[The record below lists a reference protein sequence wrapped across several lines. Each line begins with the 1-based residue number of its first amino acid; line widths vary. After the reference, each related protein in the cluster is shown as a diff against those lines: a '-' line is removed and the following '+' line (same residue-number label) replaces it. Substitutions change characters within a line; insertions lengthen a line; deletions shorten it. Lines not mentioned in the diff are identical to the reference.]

1 MEGTAG
7 RTAQDLSC
15 QFLFVTGHLI
25 LWVCS
30 MLCFVSG
37 DCQWSLESSLHQGHK
52 LILVFEVLYCHTFVM
67 FSVSVVPFILC
78 RKALREHKISLW
90 HPFLACFVLH
100 ICLYGGVSIHLFV
113 SHVCRSDS
121 GVPVHVLYE
130 FRPDPEPF
138 RRVPLWNQGASCELF
153 EDSYI
158 FCSSGGDTTKV
169 KTYSVRSSRFK
180 QDTVGRKTIVVFPI
194 DTLLNIH

>member
-1 MEGTAG
+1 MPTYFTVVLCG
-7 RTAQDLSC
+7 RDSWEDAQDLSC

-78 RKALREHKISLW
+78 HEVSYEHQLSLVASFLVMFCMAYVPLLRGEHPSVV
-90 HPFLACFVLH
+90 F
-100 ICLYGGVSIHLFV
+100 
-113 SHVCRSDS
+113 
-121 GVPVHVLYE
+121 HVLGS
-130 FRPDPEPF
+130 D
-138 RRVPLWNQGASCELF
+138 
-153 EDSYI
+153 
-158 FCSSGGDTTKV
+158 
-169 KTYSVRSSRFK
+169 
-180 QDTVGRKTIVVFPI
+180 
-194 DTLLNIH
+194 

>member
-1 MEGTAG
+1 MTEGRQYGAKCCFSERNACLHCGTNVEGTTG

-67 FSVSVVPFILC
+67 FSVSVLPFILC
-78 RKALREHKISLW
+78 HRAPCEH
-90 HPFLACFVLH
+90 
-100 ICLYGGVSIHLFV
+100 
-113 SHVCRSDS
+113 
-121 GVPVHVLYE
+121 
-130 FRPDPEPF
+130 
-138 RRVPLWNQGASCELF
+138 
-153 EDSYI
+153 
-158 FCSSGGDTTKV
+158 
-169 KTYSVRSSRFK
+169 
-180 QDTVGRKTIVVFPI
+180 
-194 DTLLNIH
+194 

>member
-1 MEGTAG
+1 MTEGRQYGGGKSLFLWKKYLTALGTNVEGTAG
-7 RTAQDLSC
+7 RAAQDSSC

-78 RKALREHKISLW
+78 HKAPCEH
-90 HPFLACFVLH
+90 
-100 ICLYGGVSIHLFV
+100 
-113 SHVCRSDS
+113 
-121 GVPVHVLYE
+121 
-130 FRPDPEPF
+130 
-138 RRVPLWNQGASCELF
+138 
-153 EDSYI
+153 
-158 FCSSGGDTTKV
+158 
-169 KTYSVRSSRFK
+169 
-180 QDTVGRKTIVVFPI
+180 
-194 DTLLNIH
+194 

>member
-1 MEGTAG
+1 MALGRQYGKKPVSVKEMPALHCGANVAGTAA

-15 QFLFVTGHLI
+15 QFLFVTGYLI

-78 RKALREHKISLW
+78 HKAPCEH
-90 HPFLACFVLH
+90 
-100 ICLYGGVSIHLFV
+100 
-113 SHVCRSDS
+113 
-121 GVPVHVLYE
+121 
-130 FRPDPEPF
+130 
-138 RRVPLWNQGASCELF
+138 
-153 EDSYI
+153 
-158 FCSSGGDTTKV
+158 
-169 KTYSVRSSRFK
+169 
-180 QDTVGRKTIVVFPI
+180 
-194 DTLLNIH
+194 